1 MDALRWVFAA
11 IGAVIVAITL
21 DSVFRTLVVPRALTS
36 RLAFHISRASVR
48 PFTWLSGRHP
58 HDYLRRDR
66 ILALQAPT
74 AILVQLLVWM
84 LLLGIGYGLIMWPLG
99 PPDLTAALREGG
111 SSLLTLGFAT
121 TNTVPATVAGFAAAA
136 SGLIVVALQIGYL
149 PTLYSAFNRRE
160 TLVTKLQSRAGE
172 PAWGPEILARHQ
184 VVSTVD
190 NLASLYDDWETWA
203 ADVAESHSNY
213 RVLIWFRS
221 PHPLRSWVV
230 GMLAVLDSAALYLAT
245 CPSTAPSEARLMLR
259 MGFTALRDIADSLR
273 IPYDPD
279 PRPDAPISLTYEDFL
294 LGIERLQAVGFEME
308 RTPQEAWPHFQGW
321 RINYEQLAYTLA
333 DRVDAVP
340 APWSGPRRGV
350 LAPMAVIRPKNRVP
364 DAPDA
369 DFTQPDI
376 GRSQRRVAR
385 RGTAKPGA

>member
-1 MDALRWVFAA
+1 MDALKWAA
-11 IGAVIVAITL
+11 AAVGAVIIAITL

-36 RLAFHISRASVR
+36 RLTRFIERHATR
-48 PFTWLSGRHP
+48 PFGWLSGRHP
-58 HDYLRRDR
+58 TDYIKRDR

-74 AILVQLLVWM
+74 TILVQLLVWM
-84 LLLGIGYGLIMWPLG
+84 LLLGFGFGLLLWPTG
-99 PPDLTAALREGG
+99 GNSFPEALRQSG
-111 SSLLTLGFAT
+111 SSLLTLGSAPT
-121 TNTVPATVAGFAAAA
+121 STVAATVISFVEAAI
-136 SGLIVVALQIGYL
+136 GLIVVALQIGYL
-149 PTLYSAFNRRE
+149 PTLYSSFNRRE
-160 TLVTKLQSRAGE
+160 TLVTRLQSRAGE

-190 NLASLYDDWETWA
+190 NLAQLYDDWETWA

-230 GMLAVLDSAALYLAT
+230 GLLAVLDSAALYLAL

-279 PRPDAPISLTYEDFL
+279 PRPDVPISLTYEDFL
-294 LGIERLQAVGFEME
+294 LGIERLRAVGFEME
-308 RTPQEAWPHFQGW
+308 RTPEEAWPHFHGW
-321 RINYEQLAYTLA
+321 RINYETLAYTLA

-364 DAPDA
+364 DAPEA
-369 DFTQPDI
+369 DFTEPEI

-385 RGTAKPGA
+385 RGTTRPS